1 MTHKQPDAHNCPM
14 LARMNAR
21 RERSCTSAVL
31 ILICLIWGLSL
42 AVLVAKNG
50 YDRAIDAVNNPHIEG
65 F

>member
-1 MTHKQPDAHNCPM
+1 MKPAHNNAM

-21 RERSCTSAVL
+21 RERTRTRAVL
-31 ILICLIWGLSL
+31 IIVCLIWGLSL

>member
-1 MTHKQPDAHNCPM
+1 M

-50 YDRAIDAVNNPHIEG
+50 YDRAIASANNPHIEG